1 MVNKLRAKVER
12 QSRVNY
18 SLLHASYWPHV
29 KTSSLIKS
37 SIFRPRVAVARAA
50 FSCGRLEMEVLQMT
64 TAIVM
69 ATLPVYTPYRL
80 APLVTMDFLRTTR
93 RLARQL

>member
-29 KTSSLIKS
+29 KTLSLIKS
-37 SIFRPRVAVARAA
+37 SIFHPRVAVARAA